1 MSDTY
6 NQVVDPSITAN
17 APNTPAIPFTGLT
30 MEQFRHALPDQMKK
44 TVNQELVDRVNGLL
58 AHPELFEEYRDNFLS
73 YASVMKDGKFKMDD
87 YINAV
92 KYVSHK
98 LRGATNIDAY
108 VRTFPQKYQDF
119 LRRGVSSKDIAS
131 YVTSYNKGKLVNLIY
146 EQTVVPTWV
155 LNQDLFQQAL
165 NTQAELMLT
174 AKSEKVRSDA
184 ANSLLTHLKQPE
196 TNKIQLDIGVK
207 QDDSIDQLQRVVQ
220 ELAAQQRDAIRAGIA
235 TAQDIA
241 HSKII
246 RDDVVDVQSKEVL

>member
-1 MSDTY
+1 MSDTN
-6 NQVVDPSITAN
+6 NQVVDPSTTAN

-207 QDDSIDQLQRVVQ
+207 QDNSIDQLQRVVQ